1 MNFYQLKK
9 IALDGSLSKF
19 LKLVEWL
26 ENRVVSRSDKN
37 FSVDKPT

>member
-26 ENRVVSRSDKN
+26 ENRVVSKSNKN
-37 FSVDKPT
+37 FSVDKLT